1 MTRSTSPTPPP
12 GGLITSAKIGIGLG
26 VPLGVIILA
35 IVAFLGYLYGK
46 RRGNQRNTV
55 PVADEQFRGFPGD
68 KDPSATRGQAGAA
81 AVGPQEPDNDGKLP
95 RYAEELQGTPG
106 VKRHELPA
114 QREATGYFSP
124 DTVAP

>member
-1 MTRSTSPTPPP
+1 M
-12 GGLITSAKIGIGLG
+12 K
-26 VPLGVIILA
+26 
-35 IVAFLGYLYGK
+35 
-46 RRGNQRNTV
+46 RNTI

-68 KDPSATRGQAGAA
+68 KDPSAMRGQDGAG
-81 AVGPQEPDNDGKLP
+81 AVGPQELADNKELP

-124 DTVAP
+124 DIVAH